1 MTMPPVSLAPTLR
14 REPQP
19 ALVTLACYLLAGVA
33 TLRLVAAIAAFFA
46 VPEFAWLYS
55 QQYGD
60 DQRGQLAAVGIV
72 GLGFSSLLV
81 AGVFLVL
88 ALLDGVGKNWARVL
102 TWITGVCTVIG
113 TVIVLAVDM
122 AGGIAWYR
130 QLTVTIAWV
139 TVAFAIGALVLLAL
153 PPSHRYY
160 RPLRHIPPPVWPPT
174 VWLPP
179 PPGYQP
185 PSGYGP
191 WYGSPPTQQPG
202 PGWPGTAP
210 PPMSPPGTDVRP
222 PDNGMA

>member
-1 MTMPPVSLAPTLR
+1 MPPVSLAPTLR
-14 REPQP
+14 RGPQP

-60 DQRGQLAAVGIV
+60 DQRGQVAAVGIV
-72 GLGFSSLLV
+72 ALGFCSLLV
-81 AGVFLVL
+81 AGAFLVL

-102 TWITGVCTVIG
+102 TWITGVFTVIG
-113 TVIVLAVDM
+113 TVVVLAVDV
-122 AGGIAWYR
+122 AGGVAWYR
-130 QLTVTIAWV
+130 QLTVIIAWV

-153 PPSHRYY
+153 PPSQHYY
-160 RPLRHIPPPVWPPT
+160 RPLRHLPPP

-210 PPMSPPGTDVRP
+210 PPMPPPGTDVRP
-222 PDNGMA
+222 TDNGMA